1 MKYAFYPGCSMESIA
16 ADYALSVEAVC
27 KALGVELEEL
37 DDWNCC
43 GASSGHCTNYRL
55 SHALTGRNLA
65 IAEKMGMDTAVACPA
80 CFVRLK
86 STIHEARE
94 DDKLRK
100 DIAEVIGQPYEA
112 KYDVKNLVDIIVN
125 DVGIDEIRKTVKK
138 PLTGLKVV
146 SYYGCF
152 LVRPPKI
159 VQFDDPENPQSLDI
173 LMDALGAEVLD
184 WSGKVD
190 CCGGSLALTK
200 QDIVRKLVSDIVDEA
215 RQVGAEAIVA
225 ACSLCIANLEGR
237 QTVSPAMPVLY
248 FTELMG
254 LAFGM
259 PEKEVRGWLKKR
271 MVNPVPLLQSH
282 NLL

>member
-1 MKYAFYPGCSMESIA
+1 MKYAYYPGCSMESIA

-27 KALGVELEEL
+27 KDLGVELEEL

-100 DIAEVIGQPYEA
+100 DIVEVIGRPYEA
-112 KYDVKNLVDIIVN
+112 QYDAKNLVDIMVN
-125 DVGIDEIRKTVKK
+125 DVGIEEIRKRVKK

-152 LVRPPKI
+152 LVRPPKV

-173 LMDALGAEVLD
+173 LMDALGAEVVD

-190 CCGGSLALTK
+190 CCGGSFSLTK
-200 QDIVRKLVSDIVDEA
+200 QDIVRKLVSNIVDQA
-215 RQVGAEAIVA
+215 RQAGAEAIVA
-225 ACSLCIANLEGR
+225 ACSLCLANLEQR
-237 QTVSPAMPVLY
+237 QTVSPAMPILY

-259 PEKEVRGWLKKR
+259 AEKEVRGWLKKR
-271 MVNPVPLLQSH
+271 MVNPIPLLESH